1 MKEKDTKK
9 ELQHTEKFR
18 RAILRHLAVTL
29 CGEWKPGSLTFRHL
43 RKTISH
49 ISALHRSGRRI
60 LRGCSILGRCI
71 TVLLRG
77 CLITS
82 GWLVILGHISLRCVI
97 VLGRRRVLGE
107 AALLWMVAILLI
119 SATGLIAAVWRSGRL
134 SITVLSVRLSA
145 AVWWEAIWCAGI
157 CPVLI
162 AKGGRCKLP
171 V

>member
-1 MKEKDTKK
+1 MT
-9 ELQHTEKFR
+9 
-18 RAILRHLAVTL
+18 VTL
-29 CGEWKPGSLTFRHL
+29 CGEWKPRGLTFRHL
-43 RKTISH
+43 RKAVSH

-60 LRGCSILGRCI
+60 LRDCSILGRCI

-97 VLGRRRVLGE
+97 VLCRRRILGK
-107 AALLWMVAILLI
+107 AALLRMVAILLI
-119 SATGLIAAVWRSGRL
+119 SATGLISAVWRSGRL

-145 AVWWEAIWCAGI
+145 AVWREAVLCAGI

-162 AKGGRCKLP
+162 AKGGRCELP